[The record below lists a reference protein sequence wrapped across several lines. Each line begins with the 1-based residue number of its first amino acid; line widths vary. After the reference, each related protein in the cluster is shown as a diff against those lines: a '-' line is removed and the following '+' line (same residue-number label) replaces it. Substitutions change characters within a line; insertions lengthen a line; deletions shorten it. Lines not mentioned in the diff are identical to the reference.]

1 MIDNIGQNIKKLRT
15 ELNLTLKDVSEETGL
30 SIGFLSQFERGLTT
44 IAIDSLDKIAKVLK
58 VDLTYFFDKTQNE
71 NNNIVLRS
79 YEREV
84 FQIDYSHI
92 IHYHLTNNLD
102 NKELLP
108 RLIEILPSVAE
119 ENVKAYQHEG
129 EEFIYVLEGIVT
141 LILKDQEY
149 QLYPGD
155 SAHYDSTRAHNWANY
170 TNKTVKLL
178 VVNTPTGLKEQI

>member
-44 IAIDSLDKIAKVLK
+44 IAIDSLDKIARALN
-58 VDLTYFFDKTQNE
+58 VDLTYFFEKAPTKDD
-71 NNNIVLRS
+71 NIVLRS

-84 FQIDYSHI
+84 FQIDHSHI

-102 NKELLP
+102 NKDLLP
-108 RLIEILPSVAE
+108 RLIEILPSTIE
-119 ENVKAYQHEG
+119 ENVKAYQHKG

-141 LILKDQEY
+141 LIINEREY

-155 SAHYDSTRAHNWANY
+155 SAHYDSTSAHNWANY
-170 TNKTVKLL
+170 TNKTVKLI
-178 VVNTPTGLKEQI
+178 VVNTPTGFKEQS